1 MEKLK
6 EIAKKDIFVTSLV
19 IYCSGWVLMI
29 LYIIVGSFFTKGGEY
44 QSRLPGKMIDNPT
57 SLIWDIAENLA
68 LFSIVIFPLIALIAL
83 VNIKM
88 SIIFLAWLGVF
99 KNHASSNSIC
109 SLDV

>member
-1 MEKLK
+1 MQKLK

-44 QSRLPGKMIDNPT
+44 QSRLPGLDNPT

-68 LFSIVIFPLIALIAL
+68 LFNIVIFPLIALIAL

-88 SIIFLAWLGVF
+88 SINRIEKKLT
-99 KNHASSNSIC
+99 
-109 SLDV
+109 